1 MSINARMHTGCGC
14 YHCRRGRNKQT
25 RKEYTRKIRR
35 LHKKQL
41 KKFGEIIDPVLS
53 IGYTD

>member
-1 MSINARMHTGCGC
+1 MNIKMHTGCDC
-14 YHCRRGRNKQT
+14 YYCRRGRNKQI